1 MDDLKLYDVEFMS
14 VQGYSGRAVARAQGR
29 EEAQELTKKALEEA
43 GYITTSGDMYDIII
57 LELGE
62 EPNSLLLGIIGT

>member
-1 MDDLKLYDVEFMS
+1 MDDLKLYDVEFTS
-14 VQGYSGRAVARAQGR
+14 VQGYSGRAVARARGR
-29 EEAQELTKKALEEA
+29 EEAQELTKKVLEEA

-62 EPNSLLLGIIGT
+62 KSNSLLLGIVGN